1 MTNNVAKLIESQIGK
16 ELTSAYLYLDF
27 SNYFAANGLNGFANW
42 YKVQAQEE
50 VEHAM
55 RFIDYLQSSGEVFSL
70 GAIQKPAD
78 VLMDMYETD
87 YDEEDLTEG
96 ILEILK
102 AGLNHEIYITASIDN
117 IYDQAMQSKDFRT
130 MEFLN
135 WFIEEQAEEEKNAS
149 EMISNFMLFGE
160 GCGAGL
166 MGLDE
171 RLGKRE

>member
-27 SNYFAANGLNGFANW
+27 SNYFAANGLSGFAKW

-50 VEHAM
+50 IDHAM
-55 RFIDYLQSSGEVFSL
+55 RFIAYMQDSGEDFSF
-70 GAIQKPAD
+70 GTIQKPTE
-78 VLMDMYETD
+78 VLMDMYEME
-87 YDEEDLTEG
+87 YDEEDLADG
-96 ILEILK
+96 VLEILQ
-102 AGLNHEIYITASIDN
+102 AGLNHEIYVTASIDN

-135 WFIEEQAEEEKNAS
+135 WFIAEQAEEEKNAS
-149 EMISNFMLFGE
+149 EMISNFLLYGE
-160 GCGAGL
+160 DCSAGL
-166 MGLDE
+166 MALDE